1 MNEILTDAESRMKK
15 SIAVL
20 SSDYAAVRAGRANP
34 AVLDKI
40 RVDYYGTPT
49 ALNQLAAISVSE
61 ARILTIQPWDMSVCR
76 AIEKAIETSDL
87 GINPQSDG
95 KVIRLTFPQLSE
107 ERRRDLSKEIS
118 KMSEECKVAIRSI
131 RRDAMEK
138 LKLKKKNSEMT
149 EDELKQ
155 TEKKAQELTDK
166 YCKEADSAFEEKKKE
181 IMEI

>member
-1 MNEILTDAESRMKK
+1 MNEILTDAENRMKK

-95 KVIRLTFPQLSE
+95 KVIRLAFPQLSE
-107 ERRRDLSKEIS
+107 ERRRDLAKEIS
-118 KMSEECKVAIRSI
+118 KMAEECKVAIRSI
-131 RRDAMEK
+131 QRDAMEK

-166 YCKEADSAFEEKKKE
+166 YCKETDGAFEEKKKE